1 MSQTCEG
8 PAPART
14 GLAENATSR
23 KPLDGDSTAGDD
35 DSAPMDQAAARRLTT
50 HIQLR
55 LETITNNVEQ
65 VIPLIEQAKNGK
77 IFESLGYRSWT
88 AYVSEEFGG
97 QLARLAV
104 AERRPVVE
112 ILADT
117 GMSTRAI
124 APIVGVSPATI
135 ARDLV
140 EVSHRETPAVVG
152 IPEDELDGV
161 LRMADATEET
171 FEKALSEAREDGDLS
186 AENLVSKLRSREVTG
201 TDGKIYSVP
210 PPAPPQRRRPLP
222 DAYFKAVYDLE
233 KVLGRL
239 ARLHGDNRF
248 LGNQERIRLAHR
260 PTIERLA
267 EVLLKIE
274 DELEE
279 DRGRGANLAIPQSPR
294 YGPRRK
300 HLQMLEAMTTTLS
313 GLTGA
318 VDEITEL
325 DNSVNL
331 TDRSRI
337 SRDLGQQIQS
347 LLRLQGLLDGEAR

>member
-1 MSQTCEG
+1 MNQPCEG

-14 GLAENATSR
+14 GPAENAAAQTH
-23 KPLDGDSTAGDD
+23 LDRDCTAGADN
-35 DSAPMDQAAARRLTT
+35 SAPMDQAAARRLTT

-77 IFESLGYRSWT
+77 IFESLGYPSWT
-88 AYVSEEFGG
+88 AYVAEEFGG
-97 QLARLAV
+97 QLGRLAA

-124 APIVGVSPATI
+124 APIVGASRATV

-140 EVSHRETPAVVG
+140 QVSHDETPAVVG
-152 IPEDELDGV
+152 IPEEELDEV

-201 TDGKIYSVP
+201 IDGKIYSVP

-274 DELEE
+274 DELE
-279 DRGRGANLAIPQSPR
+279 DNRGRGDRPSVPQSPR

-300 HLQMLEAMTTTLS
+300 HLQMLEAMTTAL
-313 GLTGA
+313 GGA
-318 VDEITEL
+318 AIVAEEITEL
-325 DNSVNL
+325 DTSVTV
-331 TDRSRI
+331 TDRSRL
-337 SRDLGQQIQS
+337 SRELGQQIQS
-347 LLRLQGLLDGEAR
+347 LVRLQGLLGGEAR